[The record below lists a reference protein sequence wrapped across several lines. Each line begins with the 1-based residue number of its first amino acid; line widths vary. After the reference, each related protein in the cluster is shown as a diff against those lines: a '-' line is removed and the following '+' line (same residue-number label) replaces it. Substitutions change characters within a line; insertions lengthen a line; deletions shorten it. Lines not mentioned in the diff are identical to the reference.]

1 MRQTRTISRAMLA
14 ALTAVLMATT
24 AGHAKQA
31 EAPVTVNSFSGA
43 YLAAR
48 VAEADNDLDDAIA
61 YYKRALNFDPDN
73 QSMQQSLLLALLS
86 DGQFEQALPYADK
99 LKAVPE
105 VERFSR
111 LALAVEDFRKGRFQP
126 AENMLK
132 LALSSD
138 LDRLISGLM
147 TAWARE
153 GAGDGKGALQALD
166 ALKGPEWY
174 GIFKNFHRALIAEAV
189 AMPAE
194 ADKAYEATLDDLSS
208 AGTAPDTWLRASEA
222 YAGFLARKGDKQ
234 KALFILDRAD
244 QFATGRVS
252 INELRARIN
261 DGGKIEPTAA
271 SATDGASEVLL
282 DVGSALNRGGGEPF
296 VRLYL
301 QLALALR
308 PDSDATLIQLA
319 AFAEQQ
325 EDAQTAIDLYRRIP
339 AASPLRRAAQLQ
351 LGLNLADLKRHAEA
365 ESSLRQLL
373 AEDPDDMRAYLALGG
388 VYSSQEKYAD
398 AAKLYDEAVAHLEK
412 PDAKVRTDGAQTAN
426 WNVYYQ
432 RGIAYERLKQ
442 WDKAEPSF
450 REALKLA
457 PDQPQVLNYLGY
469 SLVDMNRNLE
479 EALGMIQK
487 AVDLRPSD
495 GYIVDSLG
503 WAYFR
508 LNRFDEAVVQL
519 ERAVSLR
526 PDDPVLND
534 HLGDG
539 YWRVGRKLEATFQWR
554 HARDLKPDA
563 DVLAGVL
570 KKLKE
575 GLPPVVEKATAE
587 EPSSPPA
594 PAATEP
600 AAAVQGEERTDAAP
614 TGEEPATAS
623 AAAVVP
629 AAYTVQPGQSLWSI
643 ADDVLGDGHRY
654 LEILKVNPKLQRN
667 PSRLFP
673 GEELVLPQ
681 AH

>member
-1 MRQTRTISRAMLA
+1 MLA
-14 ALTAVLMATT
+14 ALTAFLMAGTV
-24 AGHAKQA
+24 GHAK
-31 EAPVTVNSFSGA
+31 ETSEPVSVNSFSGA

-48 VAEADNDLDDAIA
+48 VAEADNDLEDAIA
-61 YYKRALNFDPDN
+61 YYKRALSFDPDN
-73 QSMQQSLLLALLS
+73 KNMQQSLLLALLS
-86 DGQFEQALPYADK
+86 DGAFEQALPYADK

-111 LALAVEDFRKGRFQP
+111 LALAVDDFRKAKYQA

-132 LALSSD
+132 LSLSSD
-138 LDRLISGLM
+138 LDRLICGLM
-147 TAWARE
+147 TAWARQ

-174 GIFKNFHRALIAEAV
+174 GIFKSFHRALIAQTAG
-189 AMPAE
+189 MPGE
-194 ADKAYEATLDDLSS
+194 ADKAFQATLDDLAS
-208 AGTAPDTWLRASEA
+208 AGTAPDTWLRAAEA
-222 YAGFLARKGDKQ
+222 YSAFLARKGDKA
-234 KALFILDRAD
+234 KALSILDKAD
-244 QFATGRVS
+244 QFVTGRVS
-252 INELRARIN
+252 IGQLRARIN
-261 DGGKIEPTAA
+261 GGGKVDPVVA
-271 SATDGASEVLL
+271 SAAGGASEVLL

-301 QLALALR
+301 QLALALK

-325 EDAQTAIDLYRRIP
+325 QDAETAIELYQRIP
-339 AASPLRRAAQLQ
+339 AASPMRRAAQLQ
-351 LGLNLADLKRHAEA
+351 LGLNLADLKRPAEA
-365 ESSLRQLL
+365 ETNLKQLL
-373 AEDPDDMRAYLALGG
+373 ADDPDDMRAYLALGG
-388 VYSSQEKYAD
+388 VYASQEKYAD

-412 PDAKVRTDGAQTAN
+412 SGTQRADGSETAN
-426 WNVYYQ
+426 WNIYYQ

-450 REALKLA
+450 RKALQLA

-469 SLVDMNRNLE
+469 SLVDMNRKLE

-508 LNRFDEAVVQL
+508 LNRFDEAVTQL

-534 HLGDG
+534 HLGDA
-539 YWRVGRKLEATFQWR
+539 YWRVGRKLEATFQWK

-575 GLPPVVEKATAE
+575 GLPPVQDKATAE
-587 EPSSPPA
+587 EPAPAPPA
-594 PAATEP
+594 ADPSAAKP
-600 AAAVQGEERTDAAP
+600 DEERTDAL
-614 TGEEPATAS
+614 PAKD
-623 AAAVVP
+623 AAADTAAVAVP
-629 AAYTVQPGQSLWSI
+629 AAYTVRPGQSLWSI

-654 LEILKVNPKLQRN
+654 LEILNLNPRLQRN
-667 PSRLFP
+667 PSRLLP
-673 GEELVLPQ
+673 GQELMLP
-681 AH
+681 ASH